1 MICRHPLDFIP
12 SHTRRSLFLV
22 LVPWTLLLMV
32 LMQFLNSP
40 LRTSAAP
47 AGIVSFE
54 LAGTP
59 DNALSI
65 IGSWIPKYNPAVY
78 HIAAEDYKPLLYA
91 AFSLGFDYLFMVSYA
106 ITIALGI
113 LLAAGRHGGKF
124 ATIGIWLGWGLI
136 VAALLDAVE
145 NIVLWRILTGDVFH
159 LLTQLAFWCAS
170 LKFSLI
176 LLGLIFALIGW
187 LLPRNH
193 REHLV

>member
-1 MICRHPLDFIP
+1 
-12 SHTRRSLFLV
+12 
-22 LVPWTLLLMV
+22 MV

-65 IGSWIPKYNPAVY
+65 IGSWIPKYNPAVDY
-78 HIAAEDYKPLLYA
+78 IAAEDYKPLLYA
-91 AFSLGFDYLFMVSYA
+91 AFSLGFDYLFIYSYA
-106 ITIALGI
+106 ISIALGI
-113 LLAAGRHGGKF
+113 LLAAGRHGGKYE
-124 ATIGIWLGWGLI
+124 TISIWLGWGLI
-136 VAALLDAVE
+136 AAALFDVVE
-145 NIVLWRILTGDVFH
+145 NIALWRILTGEVFH

-176 LLGLIFALIGW
+176 LLGLIFAFLGW
-187 LLPRNH
+187 LLPRKS
-193 REHLV
+193 